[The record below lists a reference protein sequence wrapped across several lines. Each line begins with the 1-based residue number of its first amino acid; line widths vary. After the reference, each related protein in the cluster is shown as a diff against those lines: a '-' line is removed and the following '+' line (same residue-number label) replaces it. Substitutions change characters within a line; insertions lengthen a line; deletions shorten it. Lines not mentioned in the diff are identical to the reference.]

1 MKRFLSILV
10 AVVMLLTTV
19 PFAAM
24 AATDEADE
32 HDRLIA
38 LACEVF
44 PEYASDI
51 RNENASI
58 DTYSYSN
65 EPDSIVYQYT
75 RPVSDTETLT
85 IAKTARGQVVV
96 VEADDP
102 MRLTYTLAPVN
113 SSSGIT
119 GTVSFTITST
129 QGSGT
134 FKLSNIGFK
143 IFYNSSDYFTS
154 YGTVSIDNG
163 YYTISANRSSATS
176 IRINYDMSFVAPNP
190 AYNLLFKFGVVI
202 MDDQISARV
211 WM

>member
-102 MRLTYTLAPVN
+102 MRLTYTLDPVN

-134 FKLSNIGFK
+134 FKLSNIGFR
-143 IFYNSSDYFTS
+143 IFYNSNDYFTS
-154 YGTVSIDNG
+154 YGTESVSHG
-163 YYTISANRSSATS
+163 YYTVRPNRTSATS
-176 IRINYDMSFVAPNP
+176 TRINYAISFIAPNT
-190 AYNLLFKFGVVI
+190 AYSLYFQFGTVI
-202 MDDQISARV
+202 MNDQISASV